1 MDAKGWGSARAAE
14 AAAAPCH
21 CWFKRRKK
29 KKEKKKKKNGVSLL
43 LFCWKGCSM
52 CCCHGNRD
60 HNAGAHFLRTTK
72 VTPRHDFQPPAPP
85 RRSQHHLR
93 RHDRSCCCFWL
104 LLAIFSFVFFL
115 LLYNLCSFFLLLLL
129 PPPPPLSTEVVWVLL
144 RFTELNPWRKP
155 FGGGGR
161 LQKLGSRVGFILS
174 CHICTAPGV
183 WERWAAEVTAVRGPH
198 TGCCGWEEDAGV
210 LPLLSP
216 AGYCS
221 GTGSPKGEADLPGQ
235 QNTRSSTIKE
245 NATYCKTLHSVINSS
260 KVLASVDSSAKPSA
274 NAIMLIHSHSQ

>member
-1 MDAKGWGSARAAE
+1 MATATTTLAHISWG
-14 AAAAPCH
+14 PL
-21 CWFKRRKK
+21 K
-29 KKEKKKKKNGVSLL
+29 SLL
-43 LFCWKGCSM
+43 DLISG
-52 CCCHGNRD
+52 H
-60 HNAGAHFLRTTK
+60 
-72 VTPRHDFQPPAPP
+72 PPHLAAL
-85 RRSQHHLR
+85 STHLR

-115 LLYNLCSFFLLLLL
+115 LLYNLCSFFLLLL

-144 RFTELNPWRKP
+144 RFTELNPWREP
-155 FGGGGR
+155 LGGCGR
-161 LQKLGSRVGFILS
+161 LQKLSFRAGFILS

-183 WERWAAEVTAVRGPH
+183 WERWAAAIAAVRGPH

-221 GTGSPKGEADLPGQ
+221 GAGSPKGEADLPGQ

-260 KVLASVDSSAKPSA
+260 KVLVSVDSSAKPSA
-274 NAIMLIHSHSQ
+274 NAITLIHSYSQ